1 MIDNYFNPIPIN
13 LCLILVFLC
22 VLEVLEDFQKHF
34 SYKFIRFIELNSD
47 LSIQKNNSMIKIF
60 INPKRIQFI

>member
-34 SYKFIRFIELNSD
+34 PYNFLRFIELNSD

-60 INPKRIQFI
+60 INPKRVQFI